1 MNVAFVYDR
10 VNKWGG
16 AERVLLALHKIWPD
30 APLFTAVYDKKR
42 ASWAD
47 VFRVHPSF
55 LQRIPFATHA
65 HESLLGLTPIA
76 FESFTFDEYDVV
88 ISVTSA
94 EAKNVITKPD
104 TLHICY
110 CLTPTRYLWSGFT
123 QYMNQPGFGRLSGVA
138 AAGLRLMAPVL
149 REWDIVSASRPDY
162 YVAISQRV
170 KQRIETYYHRDVT
183 DVIYPPVDT
192 QLFRRKQG
200 KRTKKRSYFLTVS
213 RLVSYKRL
221 DILIEAFN
229 KLGLPLVIIGDG
241 WQKREL
247 KSQADS
253 NIRFIDRHLTDSELV
268 RYYEGC
274 RAFVYAADEDF
285 GLAAAEAQAIG
296 IPVIAYRQSGV
307 AEIVKEH
314 VSGVLYD
321 HQSTDSLTAA
331 VREFLTQEFTA
342 GDCRKQVSHMSE
354 GHFRKRIHSLVTTLY
369 QKQQVMKRPQ
379 EI

>member
-16 AERVLLALHKIWPD
+16 AERVLLALHKIWPA

-123 QYMNQPGFGRLSGVA
+123 QYMNQPGFGLFSGIA
-138 AAGLRLMAPVL
+138 AAALRLMAPVL

-183 DVIYPPVDT
+183 DVIHPPVDT
-192 QLFRRKQG
+192 QLFRRTSG

-221 DILIEAFN
+221 DILIQAFN
-229 KLGLPLVIIGDG
+229 ALGLPLVIIGDG

-247 KSQADS
+247 KSQARS

-296 IPVIAYRQSGV
+296 VPVIAYRQSGV

-321 HQSTDSLTAA
+321 HQTADSLIAA
-331 VREFLTQEFTA
+331 VREFLTQEYTA
-342 GDCRKQVSHMSE
+342 SDCRAQVSNMSE
-354 GHFRKRIHSLVTTLY
+354 GHFRKRMHSLVTKLY
-369 QKQQVMKRPQ
+369 QKQKTTMIPAAV
-379 EI
+379 